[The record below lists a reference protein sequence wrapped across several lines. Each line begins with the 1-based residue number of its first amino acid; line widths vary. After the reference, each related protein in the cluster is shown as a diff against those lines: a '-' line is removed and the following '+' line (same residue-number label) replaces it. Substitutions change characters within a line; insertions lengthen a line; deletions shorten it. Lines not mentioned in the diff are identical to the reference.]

1 MDDISE
7 TTFRRS
13 FEFKQDSFDEGK
25 REVTLSFSSET
36 EDVVRR
42 EYSGD
47 FIEVLSHKKGAVN
60 LKRIRSAGS
69 FLYHHDPKLIIGP
82 IKRVQINEKEGRG
95 EAVVGFDN
103 TPEGNLRMEQVK
115 SGSLKGSSLDYT
127 RDKVIQLMGN
137 EEYQVGSKTVRG
149 SKDDS
154 KMTAIVEKW
163 TPIEISLTPKPFDID
178 VGVGRSLEDKKLI
191 NFNKEGKKVGNEN
204 ENKNTLDA
212 TQVRSMV
219 TEGITEA
226 LKVVIP
232 NIVTDVKNA
241 LTEDAKPKLRVSPE
255 EFRDLTNRASA
266 ISPEAMNEVTNR
278 LLDGKTEPEILRY
291 LTDELTKTA
300 DGDNAGGTGGDDGT
314 KRADDKKKTGD
325 QNVRSFKD
333 VTDDQLWNT
342 LKNPAGHI
350 YN

>member
-1 MDDISE
+1 MDDIAE
-7 TTFRRS
+7 NPFRRS
-13 FEFKQDSFDEGK
+13 FEFKKDSFDEEK

-36 EDVVRR
+36 EDVLRR
-42 EYSGD
+42 VYYGP
-47 FIEVLSHKKGAVN
+47 IVEVLSHKRGAVN
-60 LKRIRSAGS
+60 LKRIRSTGS

-127 RDKVIQLMGN
+127 RDKVLELMEG
-137 EEYQVGSKTVRG
+137 EEYQLGSKTIRG
-149 SKDDS
+149 LKSNDK
-154 KMTAIVEKW
+154 TIAIVEKW

-178 VGVGRSLEDKKLI
+178 IGINRSLENKKLI
-191 NFNKEGKKVGNEN
+191 NFNKEDNRMGD

-212 TQVRSMV
+212 TQIRSMV
-219 TEGITEA
+219 TEGITAA
-226 LKVVIP
+226 LKTAIP
-232 NIVTDVKNA
+232 DIVTQTRNT
-241 LTEDAKPKLRVSPE
+241 LIEDAKPKLRVSPE

-266 ISPEAMNEVTNR
+266 ISSEAMNEVTNR
-278 LLDGKTEPEILRY
+278 LLDGKTEPEVLRY
-291 LTDELTKTA
+291 LTDELTKNA
-300 DGDNAGGTGGDDGT
+300 DGENAGGTDNEDGT
-314 KRADDKKKTGD
+314 KRAKDKKKTGE
-325 QNVRSFKD
+325 QNIRSFKD
-333 VTDDQLWNT
+333 VTDDQLFNT